1 MNREREKKLVALF
14 RTYNRNKREYN
25 NGYSEVLPRGV
36 AYDKIK
42 VKGDISKNS
51 QEEML
56 VAYSAKR
63 EELAKKIYIVEEVLN
78 WFKLE
83 GHGRD
88 RFIKLFMIDG
98 CSWTKAEMDC
108 HISNQTVLRWRREV
122 LDKAEMVAGWLN
134 YL

>member
-1 MNREREKKLVALF
+1 MTREKEKKLVALF

-36 AYDKIK
+36 AYDKVK

-63 EELAKKIYIVEEVLN
+63 EELYKKIYIVEEVLN

>member
-1 MNREREKKLVALF
+1 MTREKEKKLVALF

-25 NGYSEVLPRGV
+25 NGYSDILPKGV
-36 AYDKIK
+36 AYDKVK

-83 GHGRD
+83 GHGRE

-98 CSWTKAEMDC
+98 CSWSKAEVEC
-108 HISNQTVLRWRREV
+108 HIAYGTVALWRRDV
-122 LDKAEMVAGWLN
+122 LEKASMVAGWIN
-134 YL
+134 CV

>member
-1 MNREREKKLVALF
+1 MTREKEKKLVALF

-63 EELAKKIYIVEEVLN
+63 EELYKKIYIVEEVLN

-98 CSWTKAEMDC
+98 CSWVKAEMEC
-108 HISNQTVLRWRREV
+108 HISNQTVFRWRREV
-122 LDKAEMVAGWLN
+122 LDKAEMVAGWLS